1 MDMSIASARHGGQV
15 HPRPQLVRPQW
26 MSLDGWWEFAFDDHD
41 QGRAEGWADGR
52 SLPMQILVPF
62 PYQAAMSGIGSRGI
76 HEILWYG
83 RNFDLP
89 PDWEFGEL
97 LLHFGA
103 VDYRAEVWVNGRMAG
118 RNRGGHVP
126 FCFDIAPYLH
136 PGPNRLTLRVED
148 RQDPRQPRGK
158 QSASGKPTTI
168 YYSCTSGMWQSVWL
182 EPVPA
187 LRIDHLRVA
196 EASPDGVLS
205 LQVNLHAPFARWEAE
220 LEVLDPRETGRVIAR
235 ARGSTGGACI
245 MLHAQIADPLPWSPD
260 TPHLYGLR
268 VRLFQ
273 HGRLVDS
280 VESYAGLRS
289 VELKEGFFYLNGR
302 RTFLLMALDQG
313 YWPDSQ
319 LAAPSEEA
327 LRADVLWAK
336 RLGFNGVRK
345 HQKIECE
352 RWLYWCDRLGLL
364 VWEEMPNAR
373 SWSVDA
379 QEHLQVEWLRAV
391 MRDINHPSIVA
402 WVPLV
407 ESLGFPHMHKNP
419 DQHAFVERMVERTRM
434 LDPTRPVID
443 NDGWHHTD
451 LTDICT
457 IHDYTHPVDKL
468 LARYA
473 ATCSTGLP
481 PQDGW
486 YKEKPLFL
494 HGARYRG
501 QPIVLS
507 EVGGFLSAPQHTQRR
522 DRLFDYYGVV
532 NDAAELGADYRALM
546 EGLATLPFLAGF
558 CYTQLTDV
566 EHEQNGLLTA
576 RREPKL
582 APDDVYQ
589 LHRRLW
595 PAA

>member
-1 MDMSIASARHGGQV
+1 
-15 HPRPQLVRPQW
+15 
-26 MSLDGWWEFAFDDHD
+26 
-41 QGRAEGWADGR
+41 
-52 SLPMQILVPF
+52 
-62 PYQAAMSGIGSRGI
+62 
-76 HEILWYG
+76 
-83 RNFDLP
+83 
-89 PDWEFGEL
+89 
-97 LLHFGA
+97 
-103 VDYRAEVWVNGRMAG
+103 
-118 RNRGGHVP
+118 
-126 FCFDIAPYLH
+126 
-136 PGPNRLTLRVED
+136 
-148 RQDPRQPRGK
+148 
-158 QSASGKPTTI
+158 
-168 YYSCTSGMWQSVWL
+168 
-182 EPVPA
+182 
-187 LRIDHLRVA
+187 
-196 EASPDGVLS
+196 
-205 LQVNLHAPFARWEAE
+205 
-220 LEVLDPRETGRVIAR
+220 
-235 ARGSTGGACI
+235 

-260 TPHLYGLR
+260 TPHLYRLR
-268 VRLFQ
+268 VRLFGD
-273 HGRLVDS
+273 GRLVDS

-352 RWLYWCDRLGLL
+352 RWLYWCDRLGLM

-391 MRDINHPSIVA
+391 MRDINHPSIVT

-434 LDPTRPVID
+434 LDPSRPVVD

-457 IHDYTHPVDKL
+457 IHDYTHPIDKL

-473 ATCSTGLP
+473 ATRKTGLP

-507 EVGGFLSAPQHTQRR
+507 EVGGFLSAPQETQRR

-532 NDAAELGADYRALM
+532 NDAAELGMNYRALI

-566 EHEQNGLLTA
+566 EHEKNGLLTA

-582 APDDVYQ
+582 APDDVYEW
-589 LHRRLW
+589 HRRLW